1 MIAKEREKEGRRE
14 GRKEGGGVGEREGK
28 EKKVSK
34 KTGVC
39 HLGELGEGHMRHV
52 CTIFCNFL

>member
-14 GRKEGGGVGEREGK
+14 GRKGGVGEREGK